1 MCLIMKLTALIYR
14 RKFLILV
21 GGKSQNEN
29 YQKKVHKFSC
39 KSAVCRWEVMKPEIQ
54 YPRKHIVGMFI
65 PNSLVSKSYTI
76 NFHTK
81 QNILFSPFRLIVKTK
96 LPQMTLDSLWNKRC
110 IDKYEK
116 RKRTYSFTYFNL
128 FQENKLHIYEKR
140 H

>member
-1 MCLIMKLTALIYR
+1 MKALISMCRRKKAFVASLIIVWVYVLNNMKLTAMIYL

-21 GGKSQNEN
+21 GGKSQDEN

-81 QNILFSPFRLIVKTK
+81 
-96 LPQMTLDSLWNKRC
+96 
-110 IDKYEK
+110 
-116 RKRTYSFTYFNL
+116 
-128 FQENKLHIYEKR
+128 
-140 H
+140 